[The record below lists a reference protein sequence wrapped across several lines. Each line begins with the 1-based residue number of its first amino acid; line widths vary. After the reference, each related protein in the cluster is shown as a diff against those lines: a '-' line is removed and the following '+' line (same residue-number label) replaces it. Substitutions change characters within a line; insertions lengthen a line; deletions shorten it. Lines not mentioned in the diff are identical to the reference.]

1 MAAPMLLVAF
11 GLVALGLSMAPGL
24 LSLPGGGPGEDVAA
38 VLPPFSEEDFAY
50 TKASAPQRAAPTD
63 AAPPGAV
70 VDTPQ
75 SQPATLPPPT
85 PRPVVR
91 APVPVDAQPVS
102 RAGAV
107 AGGSQIWI
115 AQVAARTSAQHEVA
129 IVALSPAVDALA
141 TGTTALL
148 REMQL
153 NAYQSALPDVRR
165 PDVILLVDDSAAGS
179 SVWYC
184 SPSQGASASLAGIL
198 LSGLALPSDDSGGDD
213 VSSTMPCDSLH
224 LGRAS
229 SAAALVRV
237 PADATGAGVDAAKQL
252 AAAVSR
258 YLEENADAVRRSR
271 QALRTAWPAVGPIT
285 SHYGPSH
292 PLGIDIG
299 QATGAILAA
308 TDGKVIFAGG
318 DPCCSYGRFV
328 VITGTAGL
336 TTVYGHLETLSVRE
350 GDTVRIGQSLG
361 EVGCTGHC
369 SGNHLHFEVIKDG
382 VRQNPMDYLP

>member
-1 MAAPMLLVAF
+1 MAAPLLLVTL
-11 GLVALGLSMAPGL
+11 GLVVLGLSMAPVS
-24 LSLPGGGPGEDVAA
+24 LSFPRGGPQTDLAT
-38 VLPPFSEEDFAY
+38 VLPPISEDDFAH
-50 TKASAPQRAAPTD
+50 TAPSAPQRAGAT
-63 AAPPGAV
+63 AASPPGGV
-70 VDTPQ
+70 VETPP
-75 SQPATLPPPT
+75 SLPAALPPPT

-107 AGGSQIWI
+107 AGGSQTWI
-115 AQVAARTSAQHEVA
+115 AQVAARTSVQHEVA
-129 IVALSPAVDALA
+129 IVALSPGVDALA
-141 TGTTALL
+141 KRHDRSPAGEEAERL
-148 REMQL
+148 R
-153 NAYQSALPDVRR
+153 
-165 PDVILLVDDSAAGS
+165 IGAAGCAAAGRHS
-179 SVWYC
+179 APRWLL
-184 SPSQGASASLAGIL
+184 PAGRASGTAAPARAPAPGFAGIL
-198 LSGLALPSDDSGGDD
+198 LSGLALPSEDSGGDEAG
-213 VSSTMPCDSLH
+213 STLPCDSLH

-237 PADATGAGVDAAKQL
+237 PPPADANTAKQL
-252 AAAVSR
+252 ATAVGR
-258 YLEENADAVRRSR
+258 YLDENADAIRLGR

-328 VITGTAGL
+328 VITGPTGL

-350 GDTVRIGQSLG
+350 GDTVRIGQPLG

>member
-1 MAAPMLLVAF
+1 
-11 GLVALGLSMAPGL
+11 
-24 LSLPGGGPGEDVAA
+24 
-38 VLPPFSEEDFAY
+38 
-50 TKASAPQRAAPTD
+50 
-63 AAPPGAV
+63 
-70 VDTPQ
+70 
-75 SQPATLPPPT
+75 
-85 PRPVVR
+85 
-91 APVPVDAQPVS
+91 
-102 RAGAV
+102 
-107 AGGSQIWI
+107 
-115 AQVAARTSAQHEVA
+115 
-129 IVALSPAVDALA
+129 
-141 TGTTALL
+141 L
-148 REMQL
+148 REKQL
-153 NAYQSALPDVRR
+153 NAYQSALADVRR
-165 PDVILLVDDSAAGS
+165 PDVILLLDASAGGS

-198 LSGLALPSDDSGGDD
+198 LSGLALPSEDFGGDD

-237 PADATGAGVDAAKQL
+237 PADANTAKQL
-252 AAAVSR
+252 ATAVGR
-258 YLEENADAVRRSR
+258 YLDENADAIRSGR
-271 QALRTAWPAVGPIT
+271 QALRTAWPAIGPIT

-328 VITGTAGL
+328 VITGPAGL

-350 GDTVRIGQSLG
+350 GDTVRLGQPLG
-361 EVGCTGHC
+361 EVGCSGHC

-382 VRQNPMDYLP
+382 VRHNPMDYLP

>member
-1 MAAPMLLVAF
+1 M
-11 GLVALGLSMAPGL
+11 
-24 LSLPGGGPGEDVAA
+24 
-38 VLPPFSEEDFAY
+38 
-50 TKASAPQRAAPTD
+50 
-63 AAPPGAV
+63 
-70 VDTPQ
+70 
-75 SQPATLPPPT
+75 
-85 PRPVVR
+85 
-91 APVPVDAQPVS
+91 PVDAQPVS

-107 AGGSQIWI
+107 AGGSQTWI
-115 AQVAARTSAQHEVA
+115 AQVAARTSVQHEVA
-129 IVALSPAVDALA
+129 VVALSPDVGALA
-141 TGTTALL
+141 NGVTALL
-148 REMQL
+148 RESQL
-153 NAYQSALPDVRR
+153 NAYVSALADVRR
-165 PDVILLVDDSAAGS
+165 PDVILLLDASAGGS

-198 LSGLALPSDDSGGDD
+198 LAALTLPSEDSGASE
-213 VSSTMPCDSLH
+213 VSSTLPCDSLH

-229 SAAALVRV
+229 SAAALVRL
-237 PADATGAGVDAAKQL
+237 PTATTDAVTAKQI
-252 AAAVSR
+252 AAAVGR
-258 YLEENADAVRRSR
+258 YLDENADAIGRGR

-285 SHYGPSH
+285 SHFSPPH

-299 QATGAILAA
+299 QATGTIVAA

-328 VITGTAGL
+328 VITGPAGI

-350 GDTVRIGQSLG
+350 GDTVRIGQPLG